1 MNLALK
7 YIVTVPLVLIFL
19 ITTNPS
25 EFAASLNKLRVS
37 YRISYSVA
45 LALRY
50 IPDVQ
55 TNFRQISLAQQASG
69 YELSRKAKLF
79 QRLKGMGQI
88 LMPLIFTSL
97 DRIDQISELRHF
109 GTGKRRTWYMDQPL
123 RTPDW
128 IVLAGVAVII
138 VIGLFLFH
146 VNGGRFF

>member
-1 MNLALK
+1 M
-7 YIVTVPLVLIFL
+7 
-19 ITTNPS
+19 PS
-25 EFAASLNKLRVS
+25 
-37 YRISYSVA
+37 
-45 LALRY
+45 
-50 IPDVQ
+50 IPQVQ
-55 TNFRQISLAQQASG
+55 TNFRQISLAQQARG

-88 LMPLIFTSL
+88 LLPLIFTSL
-97 DRIDQISELRHF
+97 DRIDQISQAMELRRF

-146 VNGGRFF
+146 VNGGRFYNPFRG